1 MNVFSVCTLVYI
13 LKQGG
18 KKITMLDERSSRH
31 RRQIKDL
38 RVMIC
43 FTLILLGI
51 HIECIR
57 IYRIYIYIFKVHAY
71 IM

>member
-1 MNVFSVCTLVYI
+1 MNIFSECTLVYI
-13 LKQGG
+13 LQQGR

-31 RRQIKDL
+31 RRQKKGL

-51 HIECIR
+51 HIECIH
-57 IYRIYIYIFKVHAY
+57 ICRIYI
-71 IM
+71 

>member
-1 MNVFSVCTLVYI
+1 MNIFSVCTLVYI
-13 LKQGG
+13 LQQGG

-31 RRQIKDL
+31 RRQIKGL

-51 HIECIR
+51 HIENIHICR
-57 IYRIYIYIFKVHAY
+57 IHIYIFKVHAY